1 MVQPRAERLMNL
13 HILLLGAKRFI
24 GKDAIREACYP
35 EHARG
40 PAGDEAFERAF
51 ERDKDALRQIG
62 AVIVELLI
70 LAVIA
75 TAQMTN
81 EEAATKAL
89 EASRWPD
96 GPYCPHCGC
105 TGK

>member
-51 ERDKDALRQIG
+51 ERDKDALRAIG
-62 AVIVELLI
+62 AVIEVGSADAYFDDEVGYRS
-70 LAVIA
+70 APGQGRA
-75 TAQMTN
+75 HRPAPTQRTSQDSH
-81 EEAATKAL
+81 AAL
-89 EASRWPD
+89 R
-96 GPYCPHCGC
+96 
-105 TGK
+105 